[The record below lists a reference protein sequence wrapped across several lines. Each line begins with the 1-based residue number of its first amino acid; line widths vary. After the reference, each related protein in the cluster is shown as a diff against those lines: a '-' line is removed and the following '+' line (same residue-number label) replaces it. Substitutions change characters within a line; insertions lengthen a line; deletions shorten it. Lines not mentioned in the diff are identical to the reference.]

1 MGLRG
6 PKPDITVLE
15 ETKKMYD
22 ACNKNMAE
30 VGRKLNISR
39 ERVRQRMV
47 LWAAQHK
54 DCTSIRTVIVEQ

>member
-6 PKPDITVLE
+6 PKLNTAILE
-15 ETKKMYD
+15 ETKKTYD

-30 VGRKLNISR
+30 VGRKLGISR

-47 LWAAQHK
+47 VYGRYHS
-54 DCTSIRTVIVEQ
+54 DCTSIRSGITEA

>member
-6 PKPDITVLE
+6 PKPDTTVLE

-22 ACNKNMAE
+22 ACHKNMAE

-47 LWAAQHK
+47 LYAKYHT
-54 DCTSIRTVIVEQ
+54 DCTSIRSVIAEA

>member
-15 ETKKMYD
+15 KTKQMYD
-22 ACNKNMAE
+22 ACDKNMAE
-30 VGRKLNISR
+30 VGRRLKISR

-47 LWAAQHK
+47 LWAAQHVVLI
-54 DCTSIRTVIVEQ
+54 T